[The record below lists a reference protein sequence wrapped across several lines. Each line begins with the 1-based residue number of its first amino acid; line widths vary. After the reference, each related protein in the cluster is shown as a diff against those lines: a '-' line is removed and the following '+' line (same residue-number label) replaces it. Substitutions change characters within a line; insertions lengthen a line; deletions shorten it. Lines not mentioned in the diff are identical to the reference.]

1 MGAIIA
7 LVIIVGIAAII
18 VSSTIIVVKEQSAVI
33 VERLGKYRTT
43 LKPGIHFIVPFVDR
57 VATTVQLRVL
67 QNTMNVDTKTKDNV
81 SCSVNVAVQFN
92 VNTTKIKESYYTLQS
107 PKPQIESYIQD
118 AVRSA
123 VPALTLDEAY
133 ERKDD
138 IAKDVKTTVAEGMAA
153 YGYVINNVLITE
165 LTPDASVVKAMNS
178 INAAQ
183 RMKDAAQQQAEADR
197 IKTVTKATADAEAA
211 KLQGEGIANQRK
223 AIADGLAEQL
233 STLQKTGVDSREVIE
248 LLMMTQYFNTM
259 ENIGGDGKVVFMRGD
274 AGGYQEAVQQL
285 MASTGAKD

>member
-7 LVIIVGIAAII
+7 LVIMLFIAGII
-18 VSSTIIVVKEQSAVI
+18 VSSTLIVVKEQSAVI

-43 LKPGIHFIVPFVDR
+43 LKPGIHIIVPFVDR

-92 VNTTKIKESYYTLQS
+92 VDATKIKESYYTLQS

-123 VPALTLDEAY
+123 VPVLTPDEAS

-138 IAKDVKTTVAEGMAA
+138 IA
-153 YGYVINNVLITE
+153 
-165 LTPDASVVKAMNS
+165 
-178 INAAQ
+178 
-183 RMKDAAQQQAEADR
+183 
-197 IKTVTKATADAEAA
+197 
-211 KLQGEGIANQRK
+211 
-223 AIADGLAEQL
+223 
-233 STLQKTGVDSREVIE
+233 
-248 LLMMTQYFNTM
+248 
-259 ENIGGDGKVVFMRGD
+259 
-274 AGGYQEAVQQL
+274 
-285 MASTGAKD
+285 

>member
-1 MGAIIA
+1 
-7 LVIIVGIAAII
+7 
-18 VSSTIIVVKEQSAVI
+18 
-33 VERLGKYRTT
+33 
-43 LKPGIHFIVPFVDR
+43 
-57 VATTVQLRVL
+57 
-67 QNTMNVDTKTKDNV
+67 
-81 SCSVNVAVQFN
+81 VAVQFN
-92 VNTTKIKESYYTLQS
+92 VDATKIKESYYTLQS

-123 VPALTLDEAY
+123 VPVLTLDEAY

-138 IAKDVKTTVAEGMAA
+138 IAKDVKETVAEGMAA

-211 KLQGEGIANQRK
+211 KLQGEGIADQRK